1 MNWIK
6 TDELG
11 INGSISWTCRI
22 QNISKNQNLY
32 LRQSQITLFT
42 LPWDTLYIFSCTY
55 EVEIPAGAKLYINF
69 YDVNIKQ
76 DNDSFQ
82 IEIHRGIK
90 NWTVSGKI
98 VNRLEIY
105 GPFDTKTKCLIKIF
119 LLSTYNSGYRFGL
132 YARQMLL
139 PLGICG
145 NINLL

>member
-1 MNWIK
+1 M
-6 TDELG
+6 
-11 INGSISWTCRI
+11 
-22 QNISKNQNLY
+22 
-32 LRQSQITLFT
+32 
-42 LPWDTLYIFSCTY
+42 
-55 EVEIPAGAKLYINF
+55 EIPAGAKLYINF

-105 GPFDTKTKCLIKIF
+105 GPFDMKTKCLIKIF
-119 LLSTYNSGYRFGL
+119 LLSTFGTFGTNSGYRFGL

-139 PLGICG
+139 PLGMCG